1 MKQYMFYLAIIGI
14 PVAFMFFLGYIGYL
28 MQ

>member
-1 MKQYMFYLAIIGI
+1 MKEYLFYLAVIGI

-28 MQ
+28 IR